1 MLKKRKPGGG
11 RKPKGDF
18 SGLASPLSIRMPED
32 MRKKLKAAA
41 SGSGKSTTQ
50 ELLGRLSES
59 LREPPNF
66 FIREDLPTH
75 DLCYLIEKM
84 TRPMRAPARADLG
97 WKQTRTW
104 QNDKFLF
111 LAFKAAISELLDR
124 LAPAGEIDP
133 DVPETL
139 RLVARG
145 TSGLSGEDAAQ
156 YDTPE
161 KYAHLTV
168 QGFWHWFMTT
178 ERPDV
183 KADAEILHL
192 PPDSHS
198 YRFPKIR
205 ETFGIPSRGEKK

>member
-18 SGLASPLSIRMPED
+18 SRLASPLSIRMPEK

-41 SGSGKSTTQ
+41 SASGKSTTQ

-59 LREPPNF
+59 LSDPPEL
-66 FIREDLPTH
+66 REDLQTRH
-75 DLCYLIEKM
+75 LCYLIEKM

-145 TSGLSGEDAAQ
+145 TSGLRAEDAAL

-161 KYAHLTV
+161 KYGHLTV
-168 QGFWHWFMTT
+168 QAFWHWFMTT
-178 ERPDV
+178 KRLDE
-183 KADAEILHL
+183 KAEEHFDL
-192 PPDSHS
+192 PIDHHS
-198 YRFPKIR
+198 NKFPKIR
-205 ETFGIPSRGEKK
+205 KSFGIPSRGAKK